1 MFKLEINDQTFEFGS
16 QKEKNEAARQALIA
30 GKTVVDIP
38 DEVQGPQ
45 TENEFQK
52 SEINEQGFSENFQQA
67 APSADVELENVA
79 QEDMVLFPEDTSSD
93 SPTKEKN
100 NLANKSVRINNDYY
114 AADVV
119 IESIRKGD
127 IKIPGRISTS
137 LYDFQNGNNVGVKD
151 NITDETLLEAYM
163 ANFKNAEL
171 VDALPGGQLDEVTL
185 SSSVI
190 PSEEG
195 GANPFGTQQELAE
208 ELAFLDWKEQRDRIK
223 EIAANNDKISI
234 RSIGEKTSSK
244 ELSTGAPKYV
254 QLTYDNDP
262 STTIKIYEST
272 KNNKKAKDLIDFSN
286 KYVDY
291 DQAVDIAST
300 KIDRSPDSN
309 TGKFNN
315 IVTNIFNSTKEDGTP
330 DIDLDTTILPSF
342 ITDPEYLRGRS
353 ITEMYDNPKFV
364 DLMVDKAKEEYIAK
378 YPGAELPG
386 DQAMKA
392 TVQLAASTKIAEET
406 KLKTVATVTKIDE
419 IGEDVFNKTL
429 QEAAMASL
437 EGADEDHFNLY
448 LNINKQDSLSAEL
461 KKIQKRVQRGQA
473 TQSKVI
479 SIKEEIASLQADEK
493 TLQKLIDPNGKPYL
507 NILTQARISK
517 ANYANLSSAEQ
528 EKFED
533 VSEEDKKYREYLKL
547 LPRDKMK
554 AEYYEHIQL
563 MKSVSER
570 SQEKFYLP
578 NKETGGFADYFLVKQ
593 FADKDDQGRTIS
605 TDKGLPISMNKIIA
619 LVANPK
625 IKGKLEDVVGPE
637 VYKQMEDAV
646 YYLKKDKATIA
657 RQGQAITDVFLLN
670 RNIESMDQDAGD
682 VFLRAGEVI
691 LGAITSEDAIASTG
705 NFSQRAKLDNI
716 KEFLQDSEIA
726 LSDQE
731 KSLMARGFG
740 MKVVEGV
747 SAFVPELAKFAI
759 ANKVAGAIGVTNL
772 IRGLTT
778 ADKVIRRG
786 TRLQR
791 AFGKINVKIPTIALN
806 PNQSKLVGH
815 AIGAGIEEL
824 KFKLV
829 TKGES
834 HTGGGFGFYLG
845 GLGMRALIPFR
856 FRGELAV
863 LNPTF
868 EKVGLGGIGGATSSE
883 VAALV
888 EGLYKNF
895 SESGAFKAKLDELYG
910 QGRWSDDTGEG
921 PDGWGERFLI
931 NSAVFGLIGGTNLKY
946 KTDFLIMRK
955 VQEKLTSLTEEINK
969 HEKGTKKLSSK
980 ELQQKY
986 RLASLLEEKLV
997 QSNPEQYKM
1006 DMGGQIKAMKDAE
1019 KIINTNKVDVLDRK
1033 GNKIGSVDAT
1043 PIDIRN
1049 AEIVINR
1056 TIANRTLVQNRIT
1069 RQAKM
1074 MAEAEIFEGKD
1085 MTSEVQFQETPL
1097 SNGDKAQVTVSGKK
1111 IMVKVDITKFRP
1123 GVLGHELGHVMYK
1136 AAFKSDPAL
1145 AKSFYETMQPH
1156 ITKSL
1161 EGIKFTVNGEK
1172 DLNFDEA
1179 LQEAYKEKNT
1189 AEEYMFNVLEFLA
1202 RDQYRYLLLSDG
1214 LLTGISKDIK
1224 NLGIRTGLV
1233 KPKKGQTLTSA
1244 TEVIDFLNTMRT
1256 TLEKGNSKAI
1266 KNTFE
1271 AFKNIN
1277 ITSDGLVNTAG
1288 QKILGP
1294 KQAEKAIEDFVEGRT
1309 DSSMDIEMSE
1319 QGKSLR
1325 LKEQET
1331 AKEAIIE
1338 AKKVYERQ
1346 FNDVDN
1352 LTNIQIR
1359 DGALMVG
1366 FTLRPWIM
1374 SEVNKFVNSNGNL
1387 ELGRAEREAI
1397 VDKITMDFTEK
1408 GDGIGENVYG
1418 GQGIVGSLNSFI
1430 KKAKLIS
1437 YIEKNNPTPEQIA
1450 AKAKELRVID
1460 SGKEDAIKMAS
1471 GKKEKANFMTYLTSS
1486 IRLKILGEV
1495 TGKDSKYIFETQSM
1509 DSSLRQYEDITN
1521 ESDLTDIDKKDNTVT
1536 ELVVKPKKR
1545 TLDAFEVME
1554 IPGPMGAEIAQS
1566 AKKVLL
1572 TNKLDNIDVSSKG
1585 TIELADGVVVNYVM
1599 PDYTSAIIT
1608 YPDGTTKNVSKFRG
1622 PGQLAKKLGA
1632 VGKVKKDKAVT
1643 AKLLKEATDAI
1654 YANLESVAGSITNN
1668 KQASTRYKTFVE
1680 NAFELWE
1687 NGYISLSQ
1695 ANKRFSSFTELAIG
1709 ADGKVIK
1716 KETNAKTKA
1725 GGKLR
1730 QKRKITIDEWNDY
1743 FIGDGTERI
1752 DGRRRSLLEALSGEF
1767 GFDSMYEHLISEG
1780 MKEQIESRQELL
1792 NVKLVEN
1799 YAALIIKE
1807 MDRGDLTQSSADIFE
1822 QVSKIHGDKAKND
1835 LMALFASQDPE
1846 NIDMASLTSNPLF
1859 DLFPEGVTNVLGKFI
1874 ESQNRMYLPTEIIKD
1889 GEIRVE
1895 NLGETNYTRF
1905 KAQGQD
1911 KGLQYAEEFARFNRI
1926 KTAFKG
1932 DSKRRKQE
1940 AIENERIILETQEYI
1955 LDGLDSRFLDV
1966 SSTGSYKITR
1976 KIGEGDTVTEFD
1988 LGGTLIFGFYG
1999 ASSRRLGLQP
2009 AREIVDGK
2017 LKSVNKKLFNTEV
2030 AREIALKPGEKQ
2042 FKSSE
2047 KTELT
2052 EGEKYQKILENEF
2065 FDEIKEF
2072 AGQKKLPVNQRSA
2085 FALKKQIQEFEQKYV
2100 EINNSE
2106 KGEAERKAEFIE
2118 LLKTKEGKAAVRQ
2131 MELKEKFLQ
2140 IQLLNIGNKRAR
2152 LEKELKDSG
2161 KSLNQINKKLLEFDL
2176 GVSYVLFN
2184 GDNSGIRSFS
2194 FEKYFQITRD
2204 GIKINKL
2211 KNEHAEPKLAFT
2223 INTLKS
2229 LQEGRLTNIEA
2240 IKNLTKAYT
2249 SIMGAKEGQR
2259 FSDFFTGT
2267 TANNVSKL
2275 KMILSSIAERSLKAE
2290 DLLML
2295 KSFINGSTKKSAFEE
2310 LMEDQV
2316 KLAIEYSAKASP
2328 DAAKFN
2334 AEMLKGFGYDRTQNQ
2349 TTGEQLNSS
2358 RNIDMAFEKSKDP
2371 NRKRRGI
2378 SVFDFDD
2385 TLAKTKSN
2393 VLYTLPDGTKGKLNA
2408 TEFAK
2413 KSEALEAKGAE
2424 FDFSEFSKV
2433 IKGEL
2438 GPLFSEAQKKEG
2450 KYSNKDIFV
2459 LTARPSNSARAI
2471 MEFLKSEGLE
2481 IPLDNIVGLGDGAA
2495 SAKADWMIGKVAE
2508 GYNDFYFADD
2518 AIKNVEAVRDA
2529 LGLFD
2534 IKSDVQQA
2542 IMSSKNITLEVE
2554 LAKMIERKK
2563 GISSEFPISP
2573 AVASNIGK
2581 KKGRFDWFIP
2591 PNAEDFQGLM
2601 YKFYGRG
2608 PQGDKDMALIKETL
2622 LRPYTRAENAIS
2634 TYKQTLGADYAA
2646 LEKQMSDLNKTIDK
2660 DTKSKLEQANMNSDQ
2675 ATRVYLY
2682 NKLGYKIP
2690 GLKQSEID
2698 NLVGIVKN
2706 DPRLLAYA
2714 DGVMGITKTKE
2725 LFPKPSETW
2734 YSSNIRFELFKYA
2747 TEGVRSHFLKDWQK
2761 NVDEMFTDENFSRI
2775 EAAYGKNYTS
2785 NLKEILA
2792 RMQSGKTRSTELGS
2806 DVQKG
2811 MDYINGSVGVIMF
2824 LNTRSAVLQ
2833 TISAVNYVNWSDN
2846 NPLEIGKAIA
2856 NPKEYAKTFVEIF
2869 NSDFLKQRRGGLE
2882 INVEEAEIAKAVERS
2897 KGKARHLYDYLIK
2910 VGFKPTQLADSFA
2923 IAFGGTPFLMN
2934 RTKTYAKQGLSL
2946 EAAKKRAYT
2955 DFRDVS
2961 EETQQSSQQDR
2972 VSNIQTGVAGRL
2984 IFAFGNTL
2992 MQMSRNFK
3000 KGTLDLAYN
3009 RGDRKTNISKMIY
3022 YGGIQSYIFYA
3033 LQQSQFLRLF
3043 GGDDEDMT
3051 AEEKEF
3057 NEKVNDKKTSKIL
3070 NSMLDS
3076 FILGTGSPGKV
3087 AITAKNTILKYYEE
3101 KAKGYKA
3108 DYGNVL
3114 NEAISISPPL
3124 SSKTKKIYSAYRTYR
3139 HFSTKKGMKELE
3151 TYGKYAFDN
3160 PMLMAN
3166 AKVFSSF
3173 SNIPIDRVLQKVNNL
3188 YSAFTDETLTPI
3200 QSAALAAGWDKWSL
3214 GLYDPDF
3221 MTADEIAENEIKR
3234 KDQLKKER
3242 LAKKAAAL
3250 ESYNLD
3256 MGEPER
3262 RGILKLLTKK
3272 EQIDSL
3278 WNLGLDGN
3286 TIKKISK
3293 LKEIDRIEKIIKLQ
3307 NRKKFNQDMLKM
3319 STTTRQDSLK

>member
-1 MFKLEINDQTFEFGS
+1 MFKLQIGEQTFEFNS
-16 QKEKNEAARQALIA
+16 QKEKDDAARTALLS
-30 GKTVVDIP
+30 GKVVIDIP
-38 DEVQGPQ
+38 SEAQGPQ
-45 TENEFQK
+45 TEIESK
-52 SEINEQGFSENFQQA
+52 ESVTDEQGFSANFQQA

-79 QEDMVLFPEDTSSD
+79 QEDTVLSPEDTSSGL
-93 SPTKEKN
+93 PTKKEDK
-100 NLANKSVRINNDYY
+100 LANKSVKINNDYY

-137 LYDFQNGNNVGVKD
+137 LYNFQNGNNIGVKD
-151 NITDETLLEAYM
+151 NITDETLLDAYM
-163 ANFKNAEL
+163 ANFKNAKL
-171 VDALPGGQLDEVTL
+171 VDALPGGQLDEVVL
-185 SSSVI
+185 SSNVI

-195 GANPFGTQQELAE
+195 GTNPFGTQQELAE
-208 ELAFLDWKEQRDRIK
+208 ELAFLDWKQQRARME

-234 RSIGEKTSSK
+234 KSINERASSK
-244 ELSTGAPKYV
+244 GLSTGIPKYV
-254 QLTYDNDP
+254 KLTYDNDP

-300 KIDRSPDSN
+300 KIDRSPDSS

-315 IVTNIFNSTKEDGTP
+315 IVTNIIDSEKEDGTP
-330 DIDLDTTILPSF
+330 DINLDTTILPSF

-353 ITEMYDNPKFV
+353 LTEMYDNPKFV
-364 DLMVDKAKEEYIAK
+364 DLMVDKAKEEYISK
-378 YPGAELPG
+378 YPEAELPA

-392 TVQLAASTKIAEET
+392 TVQLAVSTKIAEET
-406 KLKTVATVTKIDE
+406 KLRTVATVTEIDE
-419 IGEDVFNKTL
+419 MGEDVFNKTL
-429 QEAAMASL
+429 QEAAMISL
-437 EGADEDHFNLY
+437 KGSSEDQYNLY

-461 KKIQKRVQRGQA
+461 KKTQKRVQQGQA
-473 TQSKVI
+473 VQSKVA
-479 SIKEEIASLQADEK
+479 SIKEEIAGLQTDEK
-493 TLQKLIDPNGKPYL
+493 TLQQLVDPNGKPYL
-507 NILTQARISK
+507 NILTQARMSK
-517 ANYANLSSAEQ
+517 ADYDNLSSAEQ

-533 VSEEDKKYREYLKL
+533 VSEDDKKYREYLKL
-547 LPRDKMK
+547 LPRDKMR
-554 AEYYEHIQL
+554 AQYYEHIQL
-563 MKSVSER
+563 MKNVSER
-570 SQEKFYLP
+570 SQGKFYLP
-578 NKETGGFADYFLVKQ
+578 NKETGGAVDYFLIKQ

-605 TDKGLPISMNKIIA
+605 TDKGLPISMSA
-619 LVANPK
+619 LAALIGNPQTE
-625 IKGKLEDVVGPE
+625 GKLEDVVGPD
-637 VYKQMEDAV
+637 VYKQMEDAL
-646 YYLKKDKATIA
+646 YYLKKDRATVA
-657 RQGQAITDVFLLN
+657 RQDQAITDVFLLN
-670 RNIESMDQDAGD
+670 RNIESMDQNAGD

-691 LGAITSEDAIASTG
+691 LGAVTSEDALASTG

-716 KEFLQDSEIA
+716 KEFMEDSEIV

-747 SAFVPELAKFAI
+747 SAFVPELAKFAV

-791 AFGKINVKIPTIALN
+791 AFGKINVKIPTIVLN

-921 PDGWGERFLI
+921 ADGWGERFLI
-931 NSAVFGLIGGTNLKY
+931 NASVFGLIGGTNLKY
-946 KTDFLIMRK
+946 KTDFLLMRK
-955 VQEKLTSLTEEINK
+955 VQEKLTSLTEEINR
-969 HEKGTKKLSSK
+969 HEDGTKKLSNK

-986 RLASLLEEKLV
+986 RLASLLGEKQA
-997 QSNPEQYKM
+997 QSDPEQYKM
-1006 DMGGQIKAMKDAE
+1006 DMGGQIEAMRAAE

-1033 GNKIGSVDAT
+1033 GNRTGSVEAT
-1043 PIDIRN
+1043 PMDIRN

-1056 TIANRTLVQNRIT
+1056 TIANRALVQNRIT

-1074 MAEAEIFEGKD
+1074 MAEAEIWGGTE

-1097 SNGDKAQVTVSGKK
+1097 SNGDKANVTVSGKK

-1179 LQEAYKEKNT
+1179 LQEAYKERNT
-1189 AEEYMFNVLEFLA
+1189 AEEYMFNVLEFLG

-1294 KQAEKAIEDFVEGRT
+1294 KQAGKAIEDFVEGRS

-1319 QGKSLR
+1319 QGKSIR

-1346 FNDVDN
+1346 FSDVDN
-1352 LTNIQIR
+1352 LTNMQIR
-1359 DGALMVG
+1359 DGGLMVG

-1387 ELGRAEREAI
+1387 TLGKADREAV

-1437 YIEKNNPTPEQIA
+1437 YIEKNNPTPEQID
-1450 AKAKELRVID
+1450 AKAKELLVID

-1471 GKKEKANFMTYLTSS
+1471 GQMKKANFMTYLTGS
-1486 IRLKILGEV
+1486 IRLKILGEI

-1521 ESDLTDIDKKDNTVT
+1521 ESDLTDVDKKDNIVT

-1545 TLDAFEVME
+1545 TVDAFKVME
-1554 IPGPMGAEIAQS
+1554 IPELMGGEIAQS

-1572 TNKLDNIDVSSKG
+1572 TNKLENIDVASKG
-1585 TIELADGVVVNYVM
+1585 TIELADGVIVDYVM

-1608 YPDGTTKNVSKFRG
+1608 YPDGTVKNVSKFRG
-1622 PGQLAKKLGA
+1622 PGELAKKLGA

-1643 AKLLKEATDAI
+1643 TKLLKEATDAI

-1709 ADGKVIK
+1709 ADGEVIK
-1716 KETNAKTKA
+1716 KKTNAKNKS

-1730 QKRKITIDEWNDY
+1730 QKRKITPDEWNDY

-1767 GFDSMYEHLISEG
+1767 GFDSMYEHLISDA
-1780 MKEQIESRQELL
+1780 MKEQIESRQEIL

-1799 YAALIIKE
+1799 YASLIIKE

-1822 QVSKIHGDKAKND
+1822 QVSKIHGVKAKED
-1835 LMALFASQDPE
+1835 LMALLAGQDPE
-1846 NIDMASLTSNPLF
+1846 NIDMKSLTSNSLF
-1859 DLFPEGVTNVLGKFI
+1859 DLFFEGVTKVLGKFAV
-1874 ESQNRMYLPTEIIKD
+1874 SQNRMYQPSEVIDK
-1889 GEIRVE
+1889 
-1895 NLGETNYTRF
+1895 NLGETNYTKF
-1905 KAQGQD
+1905 KAQGKD
-1911 KGLQYAEEFARFNRI
+1911 RGLQNAEKFARFNST
-1926 KTAFKG
+1926 KKAFPG
-1932 DSKRRKQE
+1932 SSEGRKQE
-1940 AIENERIILETQEYI
+1940 VLKNERIILETLE
-1955 LDGLDSRFLDV
+1955 FLLSDLPPEFLNIN
-1966 SSTGSYKITR
+1966 SGNSYKVT
-1976 KIGEGDTVTEFD
+1976 KKVGENDVVTEFD
-1988 LGGTLIFGFYG
+1988 LGSNFIFGFYG
-1999 ASSRRLGLQP
+1999 ANSRMLGLQP
-2009 AREIVDGK
+2009 GKTLVDGQLKIVD
-2017 LKSVNKKLFNTEV
+2017 KKLFNTEA
-2030 AREIALKPGEKQ
+2030 ARKLALKPGEKQ

-2052 EGEKYQKILENEF
+2052 EGEKEQKRLGEEF
-2065 FDEIKEF
+2065 FNELKEF
-2072 AGQKKLPVNQRSA
+2072 AGQGELRADERSA

-2106 KGEAERKAEFIE
+2106 KGEAERKAELIE
-2118 LLKTKEGKAAVRQ
+2118 LLETKEGKAAVKQ

-2140 IQLLNIGNKRAR
+2140 LQLLNMGNKRAK
-2152 LEKELKDSG
+2152 LEKELLDSG
-2161 KSLNQINKKLLEFDL
+2161 KSLKQINEKLLEFDL
-2176 GVSYVLFN
+2176 GVSFVLFN

-2204 GIKINKL
+2204 GVKINKL

-2223 INTLKS
+2223 INALKS
-2229 LQEGRLTNIEA
+2229 LQEGRLTNIGA
-2240 IKNLTKAYT
+2240 IKDLTKAYT
-2249 SIMGAKEGQR
+2249 SIMGAKEGQK

-2267 TANNVSKL
+2267 TVNNASLL
-2275 KMILSSIAERSLKAE
+2275 KMMVSSIAERSLKAE
-2290 DLLML
+2290 DLLTL
-2295 KSFINGSTKKSAFEE
+2295 TRFINATTKKSAFEE
-2310 LMEDQV
+2310 LIEDQV
-2316 KLAIEYSAKASP
+2316 KLAIEYSAKANP
-2328 DAAKFN
+2328 DAVKFN
-2334 AEMLKGFGYDRTQNQ
+2334 ASMLKGFGYDRTQNQ

-2358 RNIDMAFEKSKDP
+2358 RNIDMAFEKSRDP
-2371 NRKRRGI
+2371 NKKRRGI

-2413 KSEALEAKGAE
+2413 KSEALEAKGAK

-2433 IKGEL
+2433 VKGEL

-2459 LTARPSNSARAI
+2459 LTARPANSAKAI

-2481 IPLDNIVGLGDGAA
+2481 IPMNNIVGLGNGAA

-2518 AIKNVEAVRDA
+2518 AIKNVTAVKDA

-2534 IKSDVQQA
+2534 IKSKVQQA
-2542 IMSSKNITLEVE
+2542 IMSSKNITLENE

-2573 AVASNIGK
+2573 AVASNVGK

-2622 LRPYTRAENAIS
+2622 LRPFTRAENAIS
-2634 TYKQTLGADYAA
+2634 TYKQTLGADYTA

-2660 DTKSKLEQANMNSDQ
+2660 ATKSKLEQANMNSDQ

-2682 NKLGYKIP
+2682 DKLGYKIP
-2690 GLKQSEID
+2690 GLEQSEID

-2714 DGVMGITKTKE
+2714 NGVMGITKTKE
-2725 LFPKPSETW
+2725 LFPRPSETW

-2775 EAAYGKNYTS
+2775 EAAYGKDYTN

-2846 NPLEIGKAIA
+2846 NPLEVGKAIA

-2897 KGKARHLYDYLIK
+2897 KGQARHLYDYLIK
-2910 VGFKPTQLADSFA
+2910 VGFKPTQIADSFA

-2934 RTKTYAKQGLSL
+2934 RTNTYVKQGLSL

-3022 YGGIQSYIFYA
+3022 YGGVQSYIFYA

-3070 NSMLDS
+3070 TSMFDS

-3124 SSKTKKIYSAYRTYR
+3124 SSKTKKIYSAYKTYR

-3173 SNIPIDRVLQKVNNL
+3173 SNIPVDRVLNKVNNL

-3221 MTADEIAENEIKR
+3221 MTADEIAENEVKR
-3234 KDQLKKER
+3234 KAELKKER
-3242 LAKKAAAL
+3242 IAKKVAAL
-3250 ESYNLD
+3250 KSYNLE

-3278 WNLGLDGN
+3278 WSLGLDGN
-3286 TIKKISK
+3286 TIKELTK
-3293 LKEIDRIEKIIKLQ
+3293 LKEIDRIERIIKLQ
-3307 NRKKFNQDMLKM
+3307 NRKKFNQDMSIM
-3319 STTTRQDSLK
+3319 PTTSRQDSLK